1 MMGGYLMQLQN
12 FSVNDGEGI
21 RTIVFM
27 AGCPLRCAWC
37 ANPEGQTCRN
47 AMTHWAE
54 TDEVLHKIRQQEIF
68 YRYSGGG
75 VTFSGGEATAQP
87 QFLSEMADTLYNDG
101 ISLALETCGQFD
113 FAALRPVLEKMDLI
127 FMDLKHPDTQL
138 HRQFTGTGNETILE
152 NLQKTAALGV
162 PLVVRIPVIVDVN
175 ADDATMGKAF
185 TFISQHC
192 PGAKLELLPYHRY
205 GETKYDKLSLPRPP
219 TAFAAPTKAQL
230 AAWEQMA
237 AQTYGIEVVSYK

>member
-1 MMGGYLMQLQN
+1 MGGYLMQLQN
-12 FSVNDGEGI
+12 FSVNDGDGI
-21 RTIVFM
+21 RTTVFM

-54 TDEVLHKIRQQEIF
+54 TEDVLKKLRQQGIF

-87 QFLSEMADTLYNDG
+87 QFLAEMADALYDDG

-113 FAALRPVLEKMDLI
+113 FAALRPVLQKMDLI
-127 FMDLKHPDTQL
+127 FMDLKHPDTQP
-138 HRQFTGTGNETILE
+138 HRRFTGVGNETILE
-152 NLQKTAALGV
+152 NLQNTAALGV
-162 PLVVRIPVIVDVN
+162 PLVVRIPTILGVN
-175 ADDATMGKAF
+175 GDDATMGKAF
-185 TFISQHC
+185 EFIRSHC

-205 GETKYDKLSLPRPP
+205 GEAKYAKLGLPKP
-219 TAFAAPTKAQL
+219 AADFATPSKAQL
-230 AAWEQMA
+230 AHWGKMA
-237 AQTYGIEVVSYK
+237 AQTYGLEVVSYK